1 MNMIKQEQI
10 VKNTKK
16 YFQTAQEHGFMTEEL
31 MSFLGENFIKAPAS
45 TMSDLHNAFEG
56 GLIDHL
62 LRVTKYAV
70 SINETILPE
79 NLKLQKKDI
88 IKVCFLHQIGKA
100 HLYTP
105 CTSEWHIKNQGKM
118 YDFNDDLTSMRVGE
132 RSAHYVLTNGVTL
145 TEEEYQAIINF
156 DKDDSD
162 KQAKYHNSLLG
173 DLLKM
178 ANQLAITEEKNQKN

>member
-1 MNMIKQEQI
+1 MIMIKQEQI

-16 YFQTAQEHGFMTEEL
+16 YFQTAQEQGFMTEEL
-31 MSFLGENFIKAPAS
+31 MSFLGETFIKAPAS
-45 TMSDLHNAFEG
+45 TMADLNNAFEG

-79 NLKLQKKDI
+79 NLRLPKKDI

-100 HLYTP
+100 HLYVP
-105 CTSEWHIKNQGKM
+105 CTSEWHIKNQGKL
-118 YDFNDDLTSMRVGE
+118 YEFNDGLTSMRVGE
-132 RSAHYVLTNGVTL
+132 RSAHYVLSNGVTL

-178 ANQLAITEEKNQKN
+178 ANQLAIIEEKNQKN